1 MPTADLADDSVDKAE
16 EEANEPPRRERL
28 PTGFYLVG
36 GLAAAFIAIS
46 VALLLLLVNERNDA
60 ERLRTEQTNQAAVQ
74 STAAQLVEALVN
86 FRPDSGDARREV
98 VHKLGNG
105 PILSQYDAAVS
116 AFAQAAAAVGITSVE
131 SSITETY
138 TGQIAGDEAQV
149 VVVFDVTVKGTQPRN
164 IPNQYMRVHLARIGG
179 VWKVDNVQSV
189 NLALAALAGAGTP
202 DASAPTTTA
211 PPDTSTGG

>member
-1 MPTADLADDSVDKAE
+1 M
-16 EEANEPPRRERL
+16 
-28 PTGFYLVG
+28 
-36 GLAAAFIAIS
+36 
-46 VALLLLLVNERNDA
+46 
-60 ERLRTEQTNQAAVQ
+60 
-74 STAAQLVEALVN
+74 VN

-98 VHKLGNG
+98 VHNLGNG
-105 PILSQYDAAVS
+105 PILSQYDAAVT

-149 VVVFDVTVKGTQPRN
+149 VVVFDVSVKGTQPRS

-179 VWKVDNVQSV
+179 AWKVDNVQSV

-202 DASAPTTTA
+202 DTSVPPTTA